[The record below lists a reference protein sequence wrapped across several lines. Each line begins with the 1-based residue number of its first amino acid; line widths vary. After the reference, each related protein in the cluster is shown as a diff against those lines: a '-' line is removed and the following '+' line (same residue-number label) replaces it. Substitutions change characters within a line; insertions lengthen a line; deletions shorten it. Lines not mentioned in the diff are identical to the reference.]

1 MLFGVLQVYS
11 RRHLIA
17 LKRKFSF
24 IAISPPQ
31 QSNAFYRWLERFR
44 YVGYRSGDP
53 VAALP
58 AVSSSMTLPP
68 IAATSPL
75 DRQRGQSDLHL
86 DAFAKSTPIVG
97 LYGPY
102 GATPPASPA
111 PSTTSDQP
119 SVGGTSYSTRSATG
133 RDSFPFDNPA
143 PGWMSRGGSVPAGL
157 YTPNTRNAVVR
168 RSGSVLSLLQSPT
181 GEGSLPPPS
190 TPGSIAGDREEED
203 EDNQDLGLEYRARKR
218 RKLRTVK
225 TELAVTVDPA

>member
-1 MLFGVLQVYS
+1 M
-11 RRHLIA
+11 

-24 IAISPPQ
+24 IAVPSHRTNNFF
-31 QSNAFYRWLERFR
+31 SWLERFR

-58 AVSSSMTLPP
+58 AVSASMTLPP

-75 DRQRGQSDLHL
+75 DRRRGQRALNL
-86 DAFAKSTPIVG
+86 DALAKSTPTVG

-102 GATPPASPA
+102 GATPPASPV
-111 PSTTSDQP
+111 PSTASDQP

-143 PGWMSRGGSVPAGL
+143 PGWASRGGSVPAGL
-157 YTPNTRNAVVR
+157 YNPNARNGAVR
-168 RSGSVLSLLQSPT
+168 RSGSVLSFLQSPT

-190 TPGSIAGDREEED
+190 TPGSTAGDKEEED
-203 EDNQDLGLEYRARKR
+203 EDNQDLGLEHRARKR
-218 RKLRTVK
+218 RKLRTVD
-225 TELAVTVDPA
+225 TVTGGDG